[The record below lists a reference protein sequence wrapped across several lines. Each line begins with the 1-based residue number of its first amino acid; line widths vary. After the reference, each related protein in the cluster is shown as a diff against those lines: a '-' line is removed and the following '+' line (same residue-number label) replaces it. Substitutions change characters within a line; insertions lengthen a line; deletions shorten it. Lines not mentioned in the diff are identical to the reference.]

1 MDMYKTMQFYANIW
15 RRSIVYTAS
24 LSPSALQ
31 KRAIAFHRAVAVLP
45 KEPASDEDYAMWF
58 AFFRQFGTHYVKKVS
73 FGGVMRLTTFINS
86 KVKEDKRIKK
96 NNWNFYL
103 QARFAR
109 LAGIKFDFG
118 SNSSEDFCASTVEL
132 SEMRVG
138 NRKAEY
144 YLKKKESNTRFEF

>member
-1 MDMYKTMQFYANIW
+1 MEGVAFSAGVQYRELSNHMEVYKTMKFYANIW

-24 LSPSALQ
+24 LSSSALQ
-31 KRAIAFHRAVAVLP
+31 KRRIAFHRAVAVLP
-45 KEPASDEDYAMWF
+45 KEPESDKDFAMWF

-73 FGGVMRLTTFINS
+73 LGGVMRLTTLINS
-86 KVKEDKRIKK
+86 KAKEDKRIKK

-118 SNSSEDFCASTVEL
+118 SDHSEDLLCFKS
-132 SEMRVG
+132 
-138 NRKAEY
+138 
-144 YLKKKESNTRFEF
+144 

>member
-1 MDMYKTMQFYANIW
+1 MEGVAFSAGVQYRELSNHMEVYKAMKFYANIW

-24 LSPSALQ
+24 LSSSALQ
-31 KRAIAFHRAVAVLP
+31 KRTIAFHRAVAVLP
-45 KEPASDEDYAMWF
+45 KEPESDKDFAMWF

-73 FGGVMRLTTFINS
+73 FGGVMRLTTLINS
-86 KVKEDKRIKK
+86 KAKEDKRIKE

-118 SNSSEDFCASTVEL
+118 SNHSEDLLCFKS
-132 SEMRVG
+132 
-138 NRKAEY
+138 
-144 YLKKKESNTRFEF
+144 